1 MFYLGCRFGV
11 RKVLEKEVAKLKA
24 QRQILADFADKVDE
38 SEDLSKL
45 ADTIQK
51 MLDNDEK

>member
-11 RKVLEKEVAKLKA
+11 RKVLEKEVAKLKE
-24 QRQILADFADKVDE
+24 QKQILADFADTVDKR
-38 SEDLSKL
+38 EDLSKL

-51 MLDNDEK
+51 MLDEEK